1 MNPRISTK
9 DSPRAFEKDATF
21 LLLGVAPRWIAGKAY
36 NAREMI
42 LNAMKRYNSYSG
54 QENSSDLTKA
64 RYNTY
69 TKYGLSSDGIAHF
82 ELSSIIGLLINATPS
97 VFWLLFYIYSVP
109 GLLEDVRLEIAN
121 VTSTVMLKTQDDQ
134 TKHSINVLKL
144 QERCP
149 LLLSTY
155 RETLRLKTNNVYTRW
170 VQEDTLL
177 NDRYLLKEG
186 SIVQVPG
193 ASMHMD
199 PALWGAD
206 VKDFNP
212 RRFIKGDANHR
223 QGAFRTFGGGA
234 SLCPGR
240 HFALIEIVATA
251 AMFVMRYEM
260 EPQGGGWREPRTD
273 GNDVVGSISPPTS
286 RLDVA
291 VTTRKGY
298 EGDQWDFVE
307 VRS

>member
-1 MNPRISTK
+1 
-9 DSPRAFEKDATF
+9 
-21 LLLGVAPRWIAGKAY
+21 
-36 NAREMI
+36 
-42 LNAMKRYNSYSG
+42 MKEYFSRGG
-54 QENSSDLTKA
+54 QDNSSDLTKA
-64 RYNTY
+64 RYNVY
-69 TKYGLSSDGIAHF
+69 VKNGLSTDSIAHF

-97 VFWLLFYIYSVP
+97 IFWLLFYIYSVP
-109 GLLEDVRLEIAN
+109 GLLEDVRLEIAA
-121 VTSTVMLKTQDDQ
+121 VTSAETFNTQDERK
-134 TKHSINVLKL
+134 KHSINVVKL
-144 QERCP
+144 REKCP

-193 ASMHMD
+193 ASMHAD
-199 PALWGAD
+199 SALWGTD

-212 RRFIKGDANHR
+212 RRFMKGEANHR
-223 QGAFRTFGGGA
+223 PGAFRSFGGGA

-240 HFALIEIVATA
+240 HFALIEIVSTA

-260 EPQGGGWREPRTD
+260 KPQGDTWKEPKTE
-273 GNDVVGSISPPTS
+273 GNDVVSSISPPTS
-286 RLDVA
+286 RLKVA
-291 VTTRKGY
+291 ITTRKGF
-298 EGDQWDFVE
+298 EGDQWEFVE

>member
-1 MNPRISTK
+1 
-9 DSPRAFEKDATF
+9 
-21 LLLGVAPRWIAGKAY
+21 
-36 NAREMI
+36 
-42 LNAMKRYNSYSG
+42 MKKYFSRGG
-54 QENSSDLTKA
+54 QDNSSLLTKA
-64 RYNTY
+64 RYNAY
-69 TKYGLSSDGIAHF
+69 VKNGLSTNDIAHF
-82 ELSSIIGLLINATPS
+82 ELSSIIGLLINATPT
-97 VFWLLFYIYSVP
+97 VFWLLFYVYSTP

-121 VTSTVMLKTQDDQ
+121 VTSTVMLKTQDAQ
-134 TKHSINVLKL
+134 KMHSINVVKL
-144 QERCP
+144 QEKCP

-177 NDRYLLKEG
+177 NGRYLLKQG

-199 PALWGAD
+199 PALWGTD

-223 QGAFRTFGGGA
+223 PGAFRTFGGGA

-240 HFALIEIVATA
+240 HFALIEIVTTA
-251 AMFVMRYEM
+251 AMFVMRYDM
-260 EPQGGGWREPRTD
+260 KPQGDTWKEPKAE
-273 GNDVVGSISPPTS
+273 GNDVVSSISPPTS

-298 EGDQWDFVE
+298 EGDQWEFVE